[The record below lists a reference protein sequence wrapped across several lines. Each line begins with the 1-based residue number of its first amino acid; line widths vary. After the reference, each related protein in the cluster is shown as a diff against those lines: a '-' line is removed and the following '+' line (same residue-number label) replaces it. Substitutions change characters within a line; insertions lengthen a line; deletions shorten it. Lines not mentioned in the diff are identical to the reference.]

1 MYYNKKQCF
10 EIENALESFY
20 YDENNRNI
28 LFKIL
33 SYYRLHDLM
42 NKDVLFEKLTSYEQE
57 VLQSIIDNEST
68 PDSKEIKIL
77 VNNIKNWPYDKVIN
91 ILNNKEQKTP
101 EDLQRITEYKRKIT
115 IIKKN
120 KE

>member
-1 MYYNKKQCF
+1 MNK
-10 EIENALESFY
+10 S
-20 YDENNRNI
+20 I
-28 LFKIL
+28 LFESL
-33 SYYRLHDLM
+33 TSQEC
-42 NKDVLFEKLTSYEQE
+42 DVLQD
-57 VLQSIIDNEST
+57 IIDNEVL
-68 PDSKEIKIL
+68 PDLNEIKIL

-91 ILNNKEQKTP
+91 ILNNKDEKTP